1 MDYWLEIYA
10 KPNVTS
16 STYRG
21 YESVIRNHVISEMGD
36 SNALY
41 YKTPIPKIAFRYWCR
56 IIRYFEIFLHS
67 GRYICIQAK
76 ILAFVFK
83 IV

>member
-1 MDYWLEIYA
+1 MSL
-10 KPNVTS
+10 S
-16 STYRG
+16 SDFELKRKFRNLYPEYVARLDG
-21 YESVIRNHVISEMGD
+21 VSSQDFNSVHEQ
-36 SNALY
+36 L
-41 YKTPIPKIAFRYWCR
+41 YWCR